1 MLYLLFTF
9 TFTFTLLLI
18 ADTALACLLP
28 NDFVDDVV
36 GSPCIGVVTVS
47 TSVCSVVIGR
57 FAFMIGIGF
66 SVVVDKV
73 AVVVVGVVVV
83 VVVVSDWIH
92 DTGS

>member
-28 NDFVDDVV
+28 NDFVDNVV
-36 GSPCIGVVTVS
+36 GSPCVGVVTV
-47 TSVCSVVIGR
+47 CAFGR
-57 FAFMIGIGF
+57 FAFMLGIGF
-66 SVVVDKV
+66 SGVVDKV